1 MRASE
6 IAAVGLAALALCCLA
21 TVYPAMLASRIRPVS
36 GLRYE

>member
-6 IAAVGLAALALCCLA
+6 ITAVGLAALALCCLA
-21 TVYPAMLASRIRPVS
+21 TLYPAMLASRLRPAE